1 MPLQRTRVALTG
13 RAAEL
18 LPLLERLE
26 ALAPAHS
33 LAVAAV
39 ATQDQRDPALRAA
52 LGRLSPAPE
61 VYLRTEEALAS
72 VGTDVF
78 LVASSLVQRHAHV
91 RA

>member
-33 LAVAAV
+33 LAVASGSRK
-39 ATQDQRDPALRAA
+39 TWPRLTCAA
-52 LGRLSPAPE
+52 IARKPH
-61 VYLRTEEALAS
+61 R
-72 VGTDVF
+72 
-78 LVASSLVQRHAHV
+78 SSAARISAGV
-91 RA
+91 RP